1 MKSLL
6 KAGDLFTLKDKYC
19 TAYFNFKLYGFEYS
33 FYIDHSPPIYTLIEE
48 PKIHVMPCSRRKLL
62 MPKFLYKGEVH
73 DVKSITIND
82 LCGSGIIRFSWLY
95 AIESP
100 NSEVWN
106 VPWKHY
112 FEKL

>member
-6 KAGDLFTLKDKYC
+6 KVGDLFTLKDKYC
-19 TAYFNFKLYGFEYS
+19 FAYFNFKFNS
-33 FYIDHSPPIYTLIEE
+33 FVYDPHTKHSPPIFILIEE
-48 PKIHVMPCSRRKLL
+48 PKIHAMPCSRRKLL
-62 MPKFLYKGEVH
+62 MPKFMHKGEVH

-82 LCGSGIIRFSWLY
+82 LFDQAVIRFSWLY